1 MENNNYDDEFSF
13 NNIKH
18 TIIYVIN
25 NYHKF
30 LLLLL
35 VAIIIYFV
43 DYITYMN
50 TLIYSSPQI
59 IPGLSNLA
67 SSSYHQ
73 DKVKFV
79 KKTSLTRK
87 IKNKK

>member
-1 MENNNYDDEFSF
+1 MENNNYDDDFSF

-35 VAIIIYFV
+35 VVIIIYFV
-43 DYITYMN
+43 DYITYIN
-50 TLIYSSPQI
+50 ALIYSTPQI
-59 IPGLSNLA
+59 IPGLTNLA
-67 SSSYHQ
+67 SSAHHQ

-79 KKTSLTRK
+79 KKTSITR
-87 IKNKK
+87 KNKK